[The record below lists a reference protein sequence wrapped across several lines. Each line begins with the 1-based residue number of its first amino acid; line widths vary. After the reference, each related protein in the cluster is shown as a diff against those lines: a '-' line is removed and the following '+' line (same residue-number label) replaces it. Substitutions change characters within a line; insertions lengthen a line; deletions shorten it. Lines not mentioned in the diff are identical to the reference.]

1 MVFTNDPLT
10 EYLPIQRK
18 PESGKPIEEAPVV
31 TQYEMHGVED
41 LGLLKM
47 DFLGLRNLDVIS
59 DCLELI
65 KDTKG
70 VELDIDAIELDDRP
84 TFELLK
90 RGDTIGVFQLES
102 SPMRALIRSLAP
114 DSFDDVAALVALYRP
129 GPMAANMHNDYA
141 DRKNGRKP
149 VEFIH
154 SDAEEL
160 LGDTYGLMIYQES
173 VMRMAQKFAGYSLA
187 EADSLR
193 KAMGKKIREA
203 MEKEREKFTTGVVD
217 QGYDQSLA
225 VEMFDIIA
233 QFADYA
239 FNKSHSYGY
248 GYVAYQIAYLKA
260 NHPVEYLSAL
270 LTSVKSKLESAAVY
284 LNECRLMGIDVEVPD
299 INRSEMDFTPVPNP
313 DWDGGPYAEGSEQRG
328 ATPGNII
335 FGMSAIRNV
344 GEGIVEKILAA
355 RNEGGLF
362 DSFIDFVERV
372 EIEAL
377 NKRTIESLI
386 KGGAFDCLG
395 HPRKGLLQVYEQII
409 DLTVQRRKEHDMG
422 VMSLFGELDDG
433 PSFDER
439 PSIPDVEF
447 EKMPRLA
454 NEKEMLGLYISDHPL
469 LGFEAQVRRKADT
482 GVAGLADTPDGAI
495 VKVGGVITNL
505 QRKWTRKG
513 DLMAVFELEDLEGS
527 VEVMVF
533 PRTMQEHGPKLQDDA
548 IVLVRG
554 RTEND
559 GDLPK
564 MFAQDIEIVEDL
576 SDNAPVRLRLSA
588 ENQKPERI
596 DELKL
601 ILSAHPGDAPVEL
614 HLSDRQVLR
623 LPDDFAVNSANGV
636 VAELR
641 VAFGPDSILV

>member
-1 MVFTNDPLT
+1 
-10 EYLPIQRK
+10 
-18 PESGKPIEEAPVV
+18 
-31 TQYEMHGVED
+31 
-41 LGLLKM
+41 M

-154 SDAEEL
+154 PDAEEL

-203 MEKEREKFTTGVVD
+203 MEKEREKFTTGVVE
-217 QGYDQSLA
+217 QGYDHSLA

-313 DWDGGPYAEGSEQRG
+313 DWDGGPYAEGSDQRG

-355 RNEGGLF
+355 RNEGGPF
-362 DSFIDFVERV
+362 ESFIDFVERV

-447 EKMPRLA
+447 DKMPRLA

-588 ENQKPERI
+588 EDQKPERI

-641 VAFGPDSILV
+641 VAFGPDSILI